1 MKNMLSMFKIRSLR
15 KGLAESVS
23 QLILTED
30 GHTMSIFLFLEI
42 SLFFNSKRYNRHN
55 EKTKINF

>member
-1 MKNMLSMFKIRSLR
+1 MFKIRSLR

-55 EKTKINF
+55 EKTKINIR